1 MQRTGCQQYE
11 RKLLFSQY
19 IHPPGKKQCEKK
31 LTVSTTEETFL
42 MLEKNGA
49 IIIGRVALIKKV
61 TRASVME
68 KEASENA
75 MRVGVLSARTRLMEG
90 DMAVMSDNVINM
102 TQFLSSNFMHLLSLI
117 QTFSGHKM
125 VTMMLGIS
133 LVVSRG

>member
-1 MQRTGCQQYE
+1 MKESSCLVSIFILQGRNNV
-11 RKLLFSQY
+11 K
-19 IHPPGKKQCEKK
+19 KK

-42 MLEKNGA
+42 MHEKNGA
-49 IIIGRVALIKKV
+49 IILGRLALILKV

-68 KEASENA
+68 KEAGENA
-75 MRVGVLSARTRLMEG
+75 VRVGVLSARTRLMEG

-117 QTFSGHKM
+117 QTISGQKM

-133 LVVSRG
+133 QVVSPG